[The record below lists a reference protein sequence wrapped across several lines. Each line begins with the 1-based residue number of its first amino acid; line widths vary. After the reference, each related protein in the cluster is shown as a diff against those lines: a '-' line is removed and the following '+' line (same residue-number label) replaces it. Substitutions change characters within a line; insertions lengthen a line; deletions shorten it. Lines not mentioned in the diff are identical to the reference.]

1 MRRLNG
7 APNVPDAAQRTG
19 VGVNS
24 DPDRRWLREAIQA
37 SRSCP
42 PSRTAYSVGA
52 VIVDEHGRERSR
64 GFSRD
69 LDPLAH
75 AEQAAILRLGE
86 NRGDLS
92 RATIYTSMEPCTTRR
107 SAPLTCAEMIIRARL
122 GRVVLALREPP
133 LFARCLG
140 IETLRNAGI
149 EVVTIPDL
157 GAEVT
162 AINAA
167 VLAPGGG

>member
-1 MRRLNG
+1 M
-7 APNVPDAAQRTG
+7 D
-19 VGVNS
+19 S
-24 DPDRRWLREAIQA
+24 DPDRRWLREAIRA
-37 SRSCP
+37 SRSCL

-69 LDPLAH
+69 RGPVVH
-75 AEQAAILRLGE
+75 AEQSAILRLGE
-86 NRGDLS
+86 NGGDLS

-107 SAPLTCAEMIIRARL
+107 SAPRTCAELIIAARL
-122 GRVVLALREPP
+122 GRVVLALHEPP

-140 IETLRNAGI
+140 VETLRSAGI
-149 EVVTIPDL
+149 EVVMFPEL
-157 GAEVT
+157 GAEVE

-167 VLAPGGG
+167 LLT

>member
-1 MRRLNG
+1 M
-7 APNVPDAAQRTG
+7 VI
-19 VGVNS
+19 S
-24 DPDRRWLREAIQA
+24 DPDRRWLREAIQV
-37 SRSCP
+37 SRSCR
-42 PSRTAYSVGA
+42 PSPTAYSVGA

-69 LDPLAH
+69 RDPVVH
-75 AEQAAILRLGE
+75 AEQSALLRLGE
-86 NRGDLS
+86 NGGDLS
-92 RATIYTSMEPCTTRR
+92 RATIYTSMEPCTARR
-107 SAPLTCAEMIIRARL
+107 SAPRTCADLIIAARL
-122 GRVVLALREPP
+122 GRVVFALREPP

-157 GAEVT
+157 GAEVE

-167 VLAPGGG
+167 LLTPRSA

>member
-1 MRRLNG
+1 MSRKDNG
-7 APNVPDAAQRTG
+7 VS
-19 VGVNS
+19 VEL
-24 DPDRRWLREAIQA
+24 DPDRRWLREAIRA
-37 SRSCP
+37 SRSCR

-69 LDPLAH
+69 RDPAVH
-75 AEQAAILRLGE
+75 AEQSALLRLGAS
-86 NRGDLS
+86 GADLS
-92 RATIYTSMEPCTTRR
+92 RYTIYTSMEPCTARR
-107 SAPLTCAEMIIRARL
+107 SAPRTCADLIIAARL
-122 GRVVLALREPP
+122 GRVVLALPEPP

-157 GAEVT
+157 GAEVQ

-167 VLAPGGG
+167 LLAGRG